1 MQKLRLSLIGIFSL
15 VFSTPESRADYIPVG
30 PELLEQVQAEI
41 INIDTAELKRRLEQ
55 DPNLTL
61 IDVRN
66 PNEINQFGGTIDAA
80 QNVILPRGWLEFR
93 IGEILRSYD
102 QPVVLYCGINQRSP
116 VAAKTL
122 MDMGYSNVSNYADG
136 FFAWRDANLPVDA
149 PDFVPSSMLYRL
161 PQQVTKNIW
170 SAIGATAPPSYE
182 NSGHNNNLSFIITEE
197 GVVVMNASDNYLLA
211 KTLHEEIKKIT
222 DQPVK
227 YVVLENAQGHAMLG
241 SNYWQEQG
249 AKIVVHRLAAEV
261 IEDHGA
267 DVLKQMQNGRR
278 DKSLGTQ
285 LVKPDIIFDN
295 EWIIELGGEQIEA
308 RYLGPAHGPG
318 DIVLWLPQQEPVI
331 TGDLAFHERL
341 LPVFEDTDTAGWLE
355 TWNNLESLGAKIVIP
370 GHGGPTVISEVRKYT
385 LDYLVYMRQEVAK
398 ILEEMG
404 GLEEAYEIDQSA
416 FAQLD
421 TFRELARINADRIF
435 RAMEFE

>member
-1 MQKLRLSLIGIFSL
+1 MRKHIFSLIGLFAL
-15 VFSTPESRADYIPVG
+15 VFWSKASRADYIPVG
-30 PELLEQVQAEI
+30 PELLRQVQAEI

-93 IGEILRSYD
+93 IGEILRSND

-149 PDFVPSSMLYRL
+149 PDFAPSSMLYRL

-182 NSGHNNNLSFIITEE
+182 NSCHNNNLSFIITEE

-318 DIVLWLPQQEPVI
+318 DILWLPQQELVI

-404 GLEEAYEIDQSA
+404 GLEEAYEIDPSA

>member
-1 MQKLRLSLIGIFSL
+1 M
-15 VFSTPESRADYIPVG
+15 
-30 PELLEQVQAEI
+30 
-41 INIDTAELKRRLEQ
+41 
-55 DPNLTL
+55 
-61 IDVRN
+61 
-66 PNEINQFGGTIDAA
+66 
-80 QNVILPRGWLEFR
+80 EFR

-318 DIVLWLPQQEPVI
+318 DIVLWLPQQELVI

>member
-1 MQKLRLSLIGIFSL
+1 M
-15 VFSTPESRADYIPVG
+15 
-30 PELLEQVQAEI
+30 QAEI
-41 INIDTAELKRRLEQ
+41 INTDTAELKRRLEQ

-93 IGEILRSYD
+93 IGEVLRSCD
-102 QPVVLYCGINQRSP
+102 QPVVLYCGINQRSLL
-116 VAAKTL
+116 AAKTL
-122 MDMGYSNVSNYADG
+122 MDMGYSNVSNYSDG

-149 PDFVPSSMLYRL
+149 PDFAPSSMPYRL
-161 PQQVTKNIW
+161 PQQVTKNVW

-197 GVVVMNASDNYLLA
+197 GVVVMNAGDNYLLA

-227 YVVLENAQGHAMLG
+227 YVVLENAQGHAILG

-261 IEDHGA
+261 IEDHGE
-267 DVLKQMQNGRR
+267 DILKRMQNGRR
-278 DKSLGTQ
+278 DKSLGTE
-285 LVKPDIIFDN
+285 LVEPDIIFEN
-295 EWIIELGGEQIEA
+295 EWIIELGNEQIEA

-318 DIVLWLPQQEPVI
+318 VIVLWLPQQELVI

-341 LPVFEDTDTAGWLE
+341 LPIFEDTDTAGWLE

-370 GHGGPTVISEVRKYT
+370 GHGGPTDISEVRKYT
-385 LDYLVYMRQEVAK
+385 LDYLVYMRQEIAK

>member
-1 MQKLRLSLIGIFSL
+1 MKKHIFSLIGFFALIFWSKA
-15 VFSTPESRADYIPVG
+15 SRADYIPAG
-30 PELLEQVQAEI
+30 PELLKQVQAEI

-116 VAAKTL
+116 LAAKTL

-136 FFAWRDANLPVDA
+136 FFTWRDANLPVDA
-149 PDFVPSSMLYRL
+149 PDFAPLSMLYRL
-161 PQQVTKNIW
+161 PQQVTKNVW

-261 IEDHGA
+261 IEDHGE
-267 DVLKQMQNGRR
+267 DVLKRMQNGRR

-318 DIVLWLPQQEPVI
+318 AIVLWLPQQELVI